1 MLQLDTRR
9 TTCRVKEVYKSS
21 QTPPFPLLPWLR
33 SCLDLL
39 CDVQVSVLQCCFA
52 PDVCKIQRPLN
63 LSCPTPTCI
72 YFDSFGFQS
81 VYIWLYFYLSE
92 AMIIPGCCS
101 QSLLCSPPE
110 QLGDWLGTSCTFLEL
125 RTYWLVSFCGSCVIQ
140 LVLYVSPVEQSASN
154 MAWKPFATPIQTWCE
169 EDELLLRINLSPTS
183 CLVDRNITVKWLPY
197 LCLYSSSLQA
207 WYESSCFGLVHEVA
221 AAREGSSCF
230 KSCMGH
236 FLHQTPQ

>member
-1 MLQLDTRR
+1 MLQQDVRKTS
-9 TTCRVKEVYKSS
+9 CRVKEVYKSS
-21 QTPPFPLLPWLR
+21 PAWSQTPLFL
-33 SCLDLL
+33 SCLDSE
-39 CDVQVSVLQCCFA
+39 VVLICCVMYRCQCCNVVFV

-63 LSCPTPTCI
+63 LSCPTPTRI

-101 QSLLCSPPE
+101 QS

-140 LVLYVSPVEQSASN
+140 LVLYVSPIEQSASN
-154 MAWKPFATPIQTWCE
+154 MAWKPFAKPIQTWCE
-169 EDELLLRINLSPTS
+169 EDEDLSPTS
-183 CLVDRNITVKWLPY
+183 CLVDRNITVSWLPY

-207 WYESSCFGLVHEVA
+207 WY
-221 AAREGSSCF
+221 
-230 KSCMGH
+230 
-236 FLHQTPQ
+236 